1 MSENDTTAHSSKR
14 RSFLKAGA
22 GAVAVSVAG
31 CTGDDSEGTPTETE
45 TETEETES
53 TPDTVDEEQIPEGG
67 NFRYGMSN
75 APAGLNALST
85 SSSYS
90 WIIMDQIHGYGT
102 SIDPVT
108 FDVHPALFTDWT
120 VENVDSGEPDV
131 YFNVRDGVTFNDG
144 EDFGVDDVIF
154 TYNYM
159 LDAQP
164 GRYANNIAPIDVVEE
179 ADNDWDVHMGLTDAV
194 GTYDTTQ
201 LGLPM
206 LPKHVW
212 SEVDAEAFSEYQPT
226 DTTYEVDG
234 TEYQGPVGA
243 GPGRVTRY
251 EPDTSI
257 EVTYRDDHALGD
269 LEWKEQHENLRAGG
283 PFMDSLRVNI
293 YGSSEAL
300 QQAFLQ
306 EDAIDA
312 MYGSIQPSN
321 IPNVEEK
328 EGARIVTG
336 SDTGYGHYSFNMR
349 QTPLDDTIFRQ
360 SMGFVFDQIRWTEQ
374 LNRGTELR
382 GAFVMPPGYAA
393 VRPESAADGA
403 EINEHPATKAFDFL
417 QSQPGIPDF
426 AAIKSFLKN
435 GEPIHGEEGTYAD
448 GAREYPGSLTGATA
462 DESEARHDY
471 TWDTVESQVLL
482 DAAGVEEEIRV
493 NGQTITEILGR
504 PLEMMMYPPQDSPLS
519 AQMVENFV
527 GQLRQL
533 GVPVERNVLTFNT
546 MLNEVY
552 RDVNFDI
559 FPMGWTS
566 LSPFAAST
574 LDSLFTSDNAHGP
587 DSDHENLLNN
597 PMGYGLEGVPGAD
610 DLIKDTLSTMDTEER
625 NAKAREAVE
634 KIYLDYPTQVNSH
647 AIPQWPVNEADWQ
660 GYVEGIPSPGDSYV
674 NWQFENVHQKE

>member
-1 MSENDTTAHSSKR
+1 MSEDDTTAHSSKR
-14 RSFLKAGA
+14 RPFLKAGA
-22 GAVAVSVAG
+22 GAVAVSLAG
-31 CTGDDSEGTPTETE
+31 CTGDDSEGTPTEGTVE
-45 TETEETES
+45 PATDS
-53 TPDTVDEEQIPEGG
+53 TPDTVDEGEEITEGG
-67 NFRYGMSN
+67 DFRYGMSN

-90 WIIMDQIHGYGT
+90 WVILDQIHAYGT

-108 FDVHPALFTDWT
+108 FEVHPNLFTDWT

-131 YFNVRDGVTFNDG
+131 YFNVRDGLTFNDG
-144 EDFGVDDVIF
+144 EDFGIDDVIF
-154 TYNYM
+154 TYNF
-159 LDAQP
+159 LKEAQP
-164 GRYANNIAPIDVVEE
+164 GRYANNISPVETVEE
-179 ADNDWDVHMGLTDAV
+179 ASNDWDVHMKLSKPV

-212 SEVDAEAFSEYQPT
+212 SDVDPAEFSQYKPT
-226 DTTYEVDG
+226 ETTYEVDG
-234 TEYQGPVGA
+234 TEYSGPVGLGA
-243 GPGRVTRY
+243 GRITRY
-251 EPDTSI
+251 EPDTSV
-257 EVTYRDDHALGD
+257 EVTYRDDYTLND
-269 LEWKEQHENLRAGG
+269 LQWLEDHDNLRAGG
-283 PFMDSLRVNI
+283 PFIDTLRVNV

-321 IPNVEEK
+321 IPKVEDK

-336 SDTGYGHYSFNMR
+336 SDTGYSHYSFNMR
-349 QTPLDDTIFRQ
+349 RTPLDDTIFRQ
-360 SMGFVFDQIRWTEQ
+360 TMGFLFDHIRWTDQ
-374 LNRGTELR
+374 LNRETELR
-382 GAFVMPPGYAA
+382 GAFVMPPGYEA
-393 VRPESAADGA
+393 VRPETAVDGA

-417 QSQPGIPDF
+417 QDQPGVPNF
-426 AAIKSFLKN
+426 SAIKAYLKN
-435 GEPIHGEEGTYAD
+435 GEPIHGEEGSYAD
-448 GAREYPGSLTGATA
+448 GEREYPGSLTGASA
-462 DESEARHDY
+462 DETEARHEY
-471 TWDTVESQVLL
+471 TWGSVESDVLQ
-482 DAAGVEEEIRV
+482 DQPGVEEEIRV
-493 NGQTITEILGR
+493 NGKTITEILGR

-527 GQLRQL
+527 GQLRSL
-533 GVPVERNVLTFNT
+533 GIPVERNVLTFNT

-566 LSPFAAST
+566 LSPFAVST

-587 DSDHENLLNN
+587 DSEHESLLNN

-610 DLIKDTLSTMDTEER
+610 DLIKDALSTMDTEER
-625 NAKAREAVE
+625 NSKARQAVE

-647 AIPQWPVNEADWQ
+647 AIPQWPVNEAKWK

-674 NWQFENVHQKE
+674 AWQFQNVHLKE